1 MYYLVLL
8 IVVILIVLYYFVI
21 YKKNKRIVLPPISE
35 REKKEIL
42 ADPSEEKLPDQE
54 EFIANNWQG
63 LMANSNLDPS
73 IIQSH
78 NKYTQNTRQYSS
90 GANFSAISDD
100 NVSPMQTNFLGFS
113 RPRYVEVDP
122 TARQVPDYDEHT
134 LKRNKRMTF
143 VSDL

>member
-1 MYYLVLL
+1 
-8 IVVILIVLYYFVI
+8 
-21 YKKNKRIVLPPISE
+21 
-35 REKKEIL
+35 
-42 ADPSEEKLPDQE
+42 
-54 EFIANNWQG
+54 
-63 LMANSNLDPS
+63 MANSNLDPS
-73 IIQSH
+73 IIHSH

-143 VSDL
+143 VSDT